1 MITYRLTELLM
12 FWDQMIDQDFDA
24 IIASVMVIYDDE
36 VPDRDKL
43 NIIIAILKLHGLNT
57 YTDGPGDIPA
67 GDFHNTEPP
76 IEVFLIH
83 FMNGELNLWQNL
95 N

>member
-1 MITYRLTELLM
+1 MITYRLVELLM
-12 FWDQMIDQDFDA
+12 FWDNMIDENFGA
-24 IIASVMVIYDDE
+24 IVASVSVIYDDK

-43 NIIIAILKLHGLNT
+43 NRIVAILKLHGLKP

-67 GDFHNTEPP
+67 GDFHKVDPP
-76 IEVFLIH
+76 IEVFLFH
-83 FMNGELNLWQNL
+83 FINGELNLWQNL